1 MDALFYE
8 DFRVGA
14 ESTTT
19 ARTTGE
25 SDPLRFAALTGD
37 WNRLHTDAEC
47 SKGTPCGQRITHGLP
62 GLALMEGMKC
72 RLGQFDGTAIASLS
86 WNDVRFAK
94 PVFIG
99 DTVRVHV
106 RITVMRET
114 SKPDRGIVTGQVH
127 LLNQRDEV
135 ATEAEHLVT
144 MRRRGH

>member
-1 MDALFYE
+1 
-8 DFRVGA
+8 
-14 ESTTT
+14 
-19 ARTTGE
+19 
-25 SDPLRFAALTGD
+25 
-37 WNRLHTDAEC
+37 
-47 SKGTPCGQRITHGLP
+47 
-62 GLALMEGMKC
+62 
-72 RLGQFDGTAIASLS
+72 SLN

-106 RITVMRET
+106 RITAMREN